1 MWIAPTPNDY
11 FQGTFTVTNTGAT
24 VIEFGFNGVNTTTP
38 VPVGTTVSISV
49 VNPTSF
55 DIDLELGDSTRYC
68 INLYKRVLAKL
79 LMIKKVYY

>member
-38 VPVGTTVSISV
+38 VPVGTIVSISV

-55 DIDLELGDSTRYC
+55 DIDLELGDSIRYC
-68 INLYKRVLAKL
+68 INLY
-79 LMIKKVYY
+79 